1 MPVTT
6 SRHGARRAIA
16 ALAVVALACAPAAA
30 SAAPRAAVTATASA
44 STRVTFGIQPATA
57 TAPDPT
63 RGLLT
68 YSATAGAHLL
78 DHVAVFNYST
88 APVTLTLAAADAFT
102 TDGGGY
108 DVLTSTHRSTDLGS
122 WIHLDRGRLTL
133 PARSHVVLP
142 VRLVIP
148 PDATPGDHS
157 AGVVVSSQVRPV
169 GAGSRVAFEERVGV
183 RVYLRVTGRLRPH
196 LTVSA
201 LHADYDSSGLV
212 SPRGTVTVTYVL
224 HNDGNVRLAATQAVR
239 LSGLRLDRLTRPGAL
254 TDLLP
259 GASVPVHAR
268 FRDVATVGRA
278 SAEVL
283 VTPTAQTD
291 EPVGHLE
298 LVRARTT
305 IWIHGWLV
313 AVVVALAF
321 GASALVGHIL
331 GRRRRRRAIPPPPA
345 PSANRTPVGSAA

>member
-1 MPVTT
+1 MPATT
-6 SRHGARRAIA
+6 SRHGARRTLA
-16 ALAVVALACAPAAA
+16 ALAVVALTCAPAAA
-30 SAAPRAAVTATASA
+30 SAEPRAAARATAPA

-63 RGLLT
+63 RGLLS

-88 APVTLTLAAADAFT
+88 TPVTLDLAAADAFT

-108 DVLTSTHRSTDLGS
+108 DVLTSAHRSTDLGS

-142 VRLVIP
+142 IRLVIP
-148 PDATPGDHS
+148 PNATPGDHS
-157 AGVVVSSQVRPV
+157 AGVVVSSRVRPA
-169 GAGSRVAFEERVGV
+169 GAGSRVAVEERVGV

-201 LHADYDSSGLV
+201 LHADYGSSGLL

-239 LSGLRLDRLTRPGAL
+239 LSGLHLDRLSRPDPL

-268 FRDVATVGRA
+268 FRDVATVGRVT
-278 SAEVL
+278 AEVL
-283 VTPTAQTD
+283 VTPTARNDQ
-291 EPVGHLE
+291 PVGHLD

-305 IWIHGWLV
+305 IWIHGWLL
-313 AVVVALAF
+313 ALVVTLAF
-321 GASALVGHIL
+321 GASALVGHLL
-331 GRRRRRRAIPPPPA
+331 GRRRRRASPPPA
-345 PSANRTPVGSAA
+345 PAADRTPVGSAA